1 MIFSHFL
8 TLLFA
13 ATLSPQQGEAAKPLE
28 GPLPPAIQNP
38 YFEVGEWRVWRDD
51 ASPILDLASV
61 EKVEKEEQAI
71 SITLQPIALK
81 DRVFP
86 NALKLNQK
94 GVIGEILYSKD
105 GDSKAFAGMW
115 DDVYSSWSG
124 LHGYVRPNWR
134 GVDGSLVKVKEQ
146 IMHFVDR
153 GHKSM
158 MLAGVNFVHQSTTGM
173 AHTITNGYSLEM
185 TTSYERLYF
194 ADCLVTSPAH
204 SSFTDLLPESSSDLY
219 IAHVPTLFNS
229 VGSSNSETMAI
240 TKMMMVG
247 GFLPPGTKL
256 LLKRNGLYP
265 SALLYIW
272 KASLPYEVPYDH
284 ELRHR
289 VAYKAVGNRNTYPE
303 KYSAAGIEKGDLSLA
318 FHQYDDLQH
327 VHNMVQMASSMH
339 TAPPEAIFQVESLGD
354 GTLHYAL
361 KKSAVILQEEGEDVE
376 LLVSVAAS
384 YDLQNLPLQMRWKLL
399 YGQKETT
406 IEQDPENPL
415 QYRIKVPWSDA
426 LPEGRTALALF
437 ANNGIFD
444 GNPAI
449 LTVYRKKSDLPPN
462 GGGYADYK
470 FPLTFSNQRPALIGL
485 MDQWVKPGKE
495 IRIPLRGID
504 PEGSMVKFYKRAG
517 EVGEIIGDEF
527 VWQCPKKEKKGVR
540 TVTFVA
546 SDGTSGNSYA
556 GKQIQIHVGKPD
568 RMAVISAK
576 AFVGVAPWK
585 VKFSAK
591 ESVGRKS
598 KTKFTWEILKVG
610 EKPAK
615 GKEAKRAKGREYSY
629 TFKDAGR
636 YSVQVWMDGNAEES
650 QVVEVLVLEKKKS
663 KHSGDL
669 WVIGNGVRISAKPH
683 APQRFEGTD
692 FSNVQLG
699 QSKVMEFSLWNSAS
713 SVLRFDPKKSIQING
728 EHADDFQMVVS
739 PKSALEGGGL
749 GAFSIRFTPSYEG
762 QSTAILVVGPPS
774 KRVEFSV
781 CGTGRKPSAK

>member
-1 MIFSHFL
+1 MNFL
-8 TLLFA
+8 PFCCLLLNATLL
-13 ATLSPQQGEAAKPLE
+13 PQQEDPAVTAEEATAQ
-28 GPLPPAIQNP
+28 AIQNP

-51 ASPILDLASV
+51 DSPILELPSMKRID
-61 EKVEKEEQAI
+61 KEEKAV
-71 SITLQPIALK
+71 SITLEPIAPK
-81 DRVFP
+81 ERMFP
-86 NALKLNQK
+86 NPLTLDKEGAL
-94 GVIGEILYSKD
+94 GEIIYSKD
-105 GDSKAFAGMW
+105 GDSKTFSGMW
-115 DDVYSSWSG
+115 DDVYASWSG

-134 GVDGSLVKVKEQ
+134 GVDGSLIQVKDQ
-146 IMHFVDR
+146 IMDFVD
-153 GHKSM
+153 GKHASM

-173 AHTITNGYSLEM
+173 AHTITNGYSLGM

-247 GFLPPGTKL
+247 GFLPPETKL

-327 VHNMVQMASSMH
+327 VQNMVQMASSMQI
-339 TAPPEAIFQVESLGD
+339 APPEAVFKVESLGD

-361 KKSAVILQEEGEDVE
+361 KKSAVILQEEGQDVE
-376 LLVSVAAS
+376 LLVSVAES

-399 YGQKETT
+399 YGQRETT
-406 IEQDPENPL
+406 IVQDPANPM
-415 QYRIKVPWSDA
+415 QYRIKVPWSDD
-426 LPEGRTALALF
+426 LPEGRTAIALF
-437 ANNGIFD
+437 ANNGTLD

-449 LTVYRKKSDLPPN
+449 ITVYRKKSDLPPN
-462 GGGYADYK
+462 GGGYGDYK
-470 FPLTFSNQRPALIGL
+470 FPLTFSNQRPAMIGL

-495 IRIPLRGID
+495 LRIPLQAMD
-504 PEGSMVKFYKRAG
+504 PEGSMVSFYKRAG

-527 VWQCPKKEKKGVR
+527 VWRCPKKEEKGVR
-540 TVTFVA
+540 NVTLIA

-556 GKQIQIHVGKPD
+556 GKKIQIHVGQPE

-576 AFVGVAPWK
+576 EFVGVAPWK

-591 ESVGRKS
+591 DSIGRKS

-615 GKEAKRAKGREYSY
+615 GKKEKLAKGREHSF
-629 TFKDAGR
+629 TFKEPGR
-636 YSVQVWMDGNAEES
+636 YSVQVWMDGNADES
-650 QVVEVLVLEKKKS
+650 QVVEVLALEKKKA
-663 KHSGDL
+663 KKTGAL
-669 WVIGNGVRISAKPH
+669 WVIGNGVRISEKEH
-683 APQRFEGTD
+683 APNAFEGTD
-692 FSNVQLG
+692 FLSVSLG
-699 QSKVMEFSLWNSAS
+699 QSHLREFVLWNAS
-713 SVLRFDPKKSIQING
+713 SSKLRFDSKKPIQIVG
-728 EHADDFQMVVS
+728 EFADDFQLVAE
-739 PKSALEGGGL
+739 PRTLLNGHGL
-749 GAFSIRFTPSYEG
+749 TTFSIRFTPHQIG
-762 QSTAILVVGPPS
+762 ASTATVVVGPPS
-774 KRVEFSV
+774 KRVEYV
-781 CGTGRKPSAK
+781 VRGIGIE